1 MITKKFDAYKAALAQ
16 AVFFAL
22 FIISSGPARA
32 HSFSLVFVAPL
43 SGENMG
49 QGKQALDGFMLATGE
64 EDSHALEESDGHL
77 GGLDS
82 YVYTL
87 DSSLESKTMLEK
99 LDSLITTKQPVFVTG
114 VFNANL
120 EELLK
125 EATREKNV
133 AFFSPDNSGM
143 WQTNKDS
150 LGKLVNINGRSLSV
164 TMQEIS
170 GYTPGPN
177 AYRGYIA
184 ARLISTAV
192 RSLAEDPDD
201 NISLT
206 TEALMRAQKML

>member
-1 MITKKFDAYKAALAQ
+1 
-16 AVFFAL
+16 
-22 FIISSGPARA
+22 
-32 HSFSLVFVAPL
+32 
-43 SGENMG
+43 MG

-133 AFFSPDNSGM
+133 VFFSPDNSGM

-201 NISLT
+201 NINLT